1 MFTDAVDLRDYYET
15 GLGDIS
21 AQMLSLSVRRVWPD
35 LTGQSLLGLGYATPY
50 LDQYRG
56 EAERVVALMP
66 ANMGVVHWPL
76 EGRGLVGLA
85 EESEL
90 PIPSYSID
98 RVMLVHG
105 LETSRNFEALLQ
117 EIWRVLTG
125 DGRLLVAVPNR
136 TGVWARADRTPFGWG
151 HPYSAQQLSR
161 VLRHHLFTPTQ
172 TTRALFMP
180 PFRFRALIRSAAAWE
195 RIGQRVFPHF
205 SGVVM
210 IEAGKQ
216 IYAAAARRKP
226 ARLRRPVLV
235 PVPKAAGRT
244 TARNRTE

>member
-15 GLGDIS
+15 GLGDVS
-21 AQMLSLSVRRVWPD
+21 AQMLRHSVRKVWPD
-35 LTGQSLLGLGYATPY
+35 LRGLSLLGLGYATPY
-50 LDQYRG
+50 LDQYRN
-56 EAERVVALMP
+56 EAERAVALMP

-85 EESEL
+85 EEGEL
-90 PIPSYSID
+90 PLPSYSID

-125 DGRLLVAVPNR
+125 DGRLLVVVPNR

-161 VLRHHLFTPTQ
+161 LLRQSLFTPTQ
-172 TTRALFMP
+172 TARALFMP
-180 PFRFRALIRSAAAWE
+180 PFRVRALIRSAAAWE
-195 RIGQRVFPHF
+195 RIGQRVFPQV

-216 IYAAAARRKP
+216 IYAVSARRKP
-226 ARLRRPVLV
+226 ARIRRPVLV
-235 PVPKAAGRT
+235 PVPKAAGRSAT
-244 TARNRTE
+244 RDTLE